1 MTGLNYKRN
10 TSSIPSGGGRRIS
23 VTRARMALCKLK
35 SREGYGWEDLPVI
48 PTLRATGGIAKSTTR
63 LVSWESRSCGSLGL

>member
-23 VTRARMALCKLK
+23 VTRARMALSKLR
-35 SREGYGWEDLPVI
+35 SRAGYGLEDLPVTRI
-48 PTLRATGGIAKSTTR
+48 LRATGGIAKSITR
-63 LVSWESRSCGSLGL
+63 LVSWESKWCGSLGR